1 MGVAGLIWAGGA
13 REPCLFFVLVQSQRS
28 QQMGFMASGCRSR
41 WLRVSA
47 FQVGTTPVEPFVLA
61 VGTIPFVV
69 PRSCHILARTYW
81 PDQKGTTRRA
91 NQRLVFRVDNYS
103 RKNSYV
109 KGGLVL
115 MDGTGKPLLT
125 LKPQV
130 FSIQYQWN
138 AYKGS
143 EESSPTKSSK
153 VFSMRSKSSLL
164 FTNMDKN
171 AEAEVFF
178 ERRDDDQ
185 DQDQDQKNSQQNP
198 DFRIEGCF
206 WRRNCKIRNRNGEV
220 VAHIARKKVNDRVLL
235 GDDVFSLVVQ
245 PGVDAKLIMSFHSMH
260 PLATKQY
267 SIPISSSLPSTY
279 GKDG

>member
-1 MGVAGLIWAGGA
+1 MSRIHPADENKKYFQNLLSNQDRHNNHVDNYNDHHHQ
-13 REPCLFFVLVQSQRS
+13 RRSVLTVWKKSSMSFQGTD
-28 QQMGFMASGCRSR
+28 GFTVFNNHG
-41 WLRVSA
+41 
-47 FQVGTTPVEPFVLA
+47 
-61 VGTIPFVV
+61 
-69 PRSCHILARTYW
+69 
-81 PDQKGTTRRA
+81 
-91 NQRLVFRVDNYS
+91 RLVFRVDNYS

-171 AEAEVFF
+171 AEAEIFF

-245 PGVDAKLIMSFHSMH
+245 PGVDAKLIMSFVII
-260 PLATKQY
+260 LDR
-267 SIPISSSLPSTY
+267 IC
-279 GKDG
+279 GKPYAPVLCS

>member
-1 MGVAGLIWAGGA
+1 MSRIHPADESKKYCQKYWLNHGLNNHVDNDQG
-13 REPCLFFVLVQSQRS
+13 LSVLTVWKRS
-28 QQMGFMASGCRSR
+28 SMSFQGTDGFTVFNNHG
-41 WLRVSA
+41 
-47 FQVGTTPVEPFVLA
+47 
-61 VGTIPFVV
+61 
-69 PRSCHILARTYW
+69 
-81 PDQKGTTRRA
+81 
-91 NQRLVFRVDNYS
+91 RLVFRVDNYS
-103 RKNSYV
+103 RKNSCV

-125 LKPQV
+125 LKPQI

-138 AYKGS
+138 AYRGS
-143 EESSPTKSSK
+143 EESSPKSNK

-178 ERRDDDQ
+178 EREDQ
-185 DQDQDQKNSQQNP
+185 NQKASQQKS

-245 PGVDAKLIMSFHSMH
+245 PGFDAQLIMSFVII
-260 PLATKQY
+260 LDR
-267 SIPISSSLPSTY
+267 IC
-279 GKDG
+279 GKPYAPVLCS